1 MELLGSLNLCFIIV
15 SGVLANRGRYNM
27 RILLFWKGDILSQ
40 KYLTVNIFCTELY
53 FPATEEKN
61 QRLPKPRE
69 KPS

>member
-40 KYLTVNIFCTELY
+40 KYFTINIFCPELY
-53 FPATEEKN
+53 FPATKKKN